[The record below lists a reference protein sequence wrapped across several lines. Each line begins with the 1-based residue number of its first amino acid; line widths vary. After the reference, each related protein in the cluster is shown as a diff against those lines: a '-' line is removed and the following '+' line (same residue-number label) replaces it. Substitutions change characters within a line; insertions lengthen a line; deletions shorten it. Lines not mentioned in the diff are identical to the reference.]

1 MNERKQ
7 VQGGNALS
15 PYLALSSNQS
25 LAGGLQ
31 EHLRNLER
39 EHSGRE
45 EIGKERRSNGVDIN

>member
-7 VQGGNALS
+7 VKGGNALG

-45 EIGKERRSNGVDIN
+45 ERRLEKREEKQWS

>member
-39 EHSGRE
+39 EHSDERRLGKRE
-45 EIGKERRSNGVDIN
+45 EKQWS